1 MTHSILLPIH
11 APDAC
16 FQTRTNLMPNPETS
30 NTPSFEQ
37 ALQELHQ
44 IVADMEDGALD
55 LEASLARYERGTAL
69 LRACYEFLEGVEQ
82 RIEILTGFDAAGN
95 PVAAPFDATA
105 TAERAAPAGGR
116 APRRRSAKS
125 QPESSADSPESN
137 PPSPPT
143 ESLF

>member
-1 MTHSILLPIH
+1 M
-11 APDAC
+11 A
-16 FQTRTNLMPNPETS
+16 NPETPE
-30 NTPSFEQ
+30 NPSFEQ
-37 ALQELHQ
+37 ALQELQQ

-105 TAERAAPAGGR
+105 SAERAAPGSGR
-116 APRRRSAKS
+116 APKRRAREA
-125 QPESSADSPESN
+125 QPESSADSSESN
-137 PPSPPT
+137 PPPKAT